1 MILEIGYVSHTRG
14 NKVICYS
21 TVDKIPQSGTK
32 IYVKELKAIGTVD
45 KRLTKNGPVRSIL
58 FYKFFFSLR
67 AFWVRLFQLAYSSTQ
82 IFVSHFEMEV

>member
-45 KRLTKNGPVRSIL
+45 KRLTKNGPVRSLIL
-58 FYKFFFSLR
+58 
-67 AFWVRLFQLAYSSTQ
+67 
-82 IFVSHFEMEV
+82 